1 MWLLFTN
8 MAFGQEVI
16 YSPVTD
22 IEFDALE
29 IDAEIIRPSIEFVNN
44 PQPVVREIRTSWR
57 ELCDD
62 TKRAA
67 DGSLEPEESTDLI
80 MATGILTNDYLLL
93 GTYDMCII
101 PPDNGEIRLNQIVV
115 VEGDRGTVVYE
126 TPESVYL
133 MTGNCG
139 IEGDF
144 GEHKAGT
151 QSCQEYPDP
160 YPYLVSRY
168 YWNYTVSDGKT
179 VLVPDDVVLN
189 YMNNSTDY
197 IDTYG
202 PSFNVGTKC
211 VFALPEISIG
221 KLIVSSDEEIY
232 IGYNRDFVDSEGNH
246 LFLDFDSDSWLI
258 FLRRVK

>member
-1 MWLLFTN
+1 

-44 PQPVVREIRTSWR
+44 PQPVVREIRTSWQQ
-57 ELCDD
+57 LCNN

-126 TPESVYL
+126 NPRTTNLVSGGCES
-133 MTGNCG
+133 
-139 IEGDF
+139 IGDF
-144 GEHKAGT
+144 GEYQAGT
-151 QSCQEYPDP
+151 ENCQPLVA
-160 YPYLVSRY
+160 YPYLTSSY
-168 YWNYTVSDGKT
+168 YWDYTVSNGRT
-179 VLVPDDVVLN
+179 VLVPDDMVL
-189 YMNNSTDY
+189 DY
-197 IDTYG
+197 INDSTFFKDRYG

-211 VFALPEISIG
+211 FFALPEIAIG
-221 KLIVSSDEEIY
+221 KLIVSSDEEVY